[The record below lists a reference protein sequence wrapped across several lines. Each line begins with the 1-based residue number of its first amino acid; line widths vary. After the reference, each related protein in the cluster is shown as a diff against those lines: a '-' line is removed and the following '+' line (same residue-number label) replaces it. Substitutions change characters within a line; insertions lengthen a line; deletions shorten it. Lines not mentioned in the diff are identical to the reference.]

1 MAKMLEKTSGSQA
14 IKVFSYDQLLGIARH
29 VVELVRT
36 ADDMKLPKMAG

>member
-1 MAKMLEKTSGSQA
+1 MSQA

-36 ADDMKLPKMAG
+36 AGDMKLP